1 MPSWTTFPHLADYP
15 FTVTRL
21 KKHWTRLHAG
31 DLEPLPKDPKV
42 LHAWVLF
49 HCGEFHKATLEG
61 LQAGGAGITVA
72 NKATCIYATHLEPDD
87 KTRLAL
93 FMEVAERATAQT
105 QLEPENVNA
114 WYWKAYALGRYS
126 QGISIAR
133 ALAQGLGTRVKVALE
148 KTIKLEPRHADAHIA
163 LGAFHAEVIDKV
175 GVLIGAMTYG
185 ANRETGIRLYQT
197 ALQLNPNSAMA
208 LFEYANALVM
218 MDGEKRLPEAVALY
232 QQAVA
237 CLPLDAMQRLD
248 VELAHAELRQR

>member
-1 MPSWTTFPHLADYP
+1 MPAWTPFPHTGDYP
-15 FTVTRL
+15 FNVTRL
-21 KKHWTRLHAG
+21 RKNWSRLHAG

-42 LHAWVLF
+42 LRAWVLF
-49 HCGEFHKATLEG
+49 HSGEFQRAATEG

-72 NKATCIYATHLEPDD
+72 NKATCIYATHLEADD
-87 KTRLAL
+87 KARLAL
-93 FMEVAERATAQT
+93 FMEVAERASAQT
-105 QLEPENVNA
+105 QQEPDNVNA

-175 GVLIGAMTYG
+175 GTLIGAMTYG
-185 ANRETGIRLYQT
+185 ANRETGMKLYQT

-208 LFEYANALVM
+208 LTEYANALLM
-218 MDGEKRLPEAVALY
+218 MDGERSASEARSLFE
-232 QQAVA
+232 QAAA
-237 CLPLDAMQRLD
+237 CSPLDAMQWLD
-248 VELAHAELRQR
+248 VELAKAEMRQR